1 MASSMGLLQWL
12 NFWGLDHFRMGTDMK
27 TKGNDSRVS
36 HLLQDSRR
44 DTFALTGS
52 SVRRSF
58 LESV

>member
-1 MASSMGLLQWL
+1 MAQLLGARSAACVPPKS
-12 NFWGLDHFRMGTDMK
+12 ND
-27 TKGNDSRVS
+27 TKVS